1 MRMSEP
7 PALQSTHLITLS
19 LQVDYAGLLNIGKTP
34 TGRRRIAPVAGGIF
48 EGARLRGTILPGG
61 ADWVMVRPD
70 DNFAIDVR
78 LTLRTDDD
86 ALVYLAY
93 QGLFTAS
100 PENQARLRR
109 GELLNLEDYKIRT
122 VVKFE
127 SGGEKYQW
135 LNDVLAIGAGRQTRG
150 GAVYEIFE
158 IL

>member
-1 MRMSEP
+1 MSEHP
-7 PALQSTHLITLS
+7 TLRSAHLMTLS

-34 TGRRRIAPVAGGIF
+34 AGRRRIAPVAGGVF
-48 EGARLRGTILPGG
+48 EGARLRGEILPGG

-70 DNFAIDVR
+70 ENFTIDVR

-93 QGLFTAS
+93 QGLFKAS

-109 GELLNLEDYKIRT
+109 GEMLRPEDYMIRT
-122 VVKFE
+122 VAKFE
-127 SGGEKYQW
+127 SGAENYQW
-135 LNDVLAIGAGRQTRG
+135 LNDVLAIGAGRQTQS

>member
-1 MRMSEP
+1 MPMSELRS
-7 PALQSTHLITLS
+7 AHLLTLS

-34 TGRRRIAPVAGGIF
+34 AGRRRIAPVAGGVF
-48 EGARLRGTILPGG
+48 EGARLRGKILPGG

-70 DNFAIDVR
+70 ENFTIDVR
-78 LTLRTDDD
+78 LTLRTSDD

-93 QGLFTAS
+93 QGLFKAS

-109 GELLNLEDYKIRT
+109 GEMLRPEDYMIRT
-122 VVKFE
+122 VAKFE
-127 SGGEKYQW
+127 SGAEKYQW
-135 LNDVLAIGAGRQTRG
+135 LNDVLAIGAGRQTQG